1 MQGMLS
7 PYIDGRLSP
16 LEREKIESHVEGCE
30 ACRWELESLEATVNL
45 LQRVAMVSPL
55 RSFALP
61 EVAPKPHPAT
71 LRRPV
76 AFGALR
82 VATAVAV
89 LVLAFLF
96 LGDALHLFGAGLIGE
111 RLAQQVTPMPGEVLD
126 MGGAPPE
133 GEGYAWPL
141 RQLELAMVGVVVA
154 LGGATAILWQKRRKG
169 AEKPQKLTQGGKE
182 S

>member
-1 MQGMLS
+1 MFKRKSECQEIQGMLS
-7 PYIDGRLSP
+7 LYIDGMLSP
-16 LEREKIESHVEGCE
+16 LEREKLESHIEGCE

-45 LQRVAMVSPL
+45 LQRVAMVSPP
-55 RSFALP
+55 RSFALA
-61 EVAPKPHPAT
+61 EVAPK
-71 LRRPV
+71 RRPA
-76 AFGALR
+76 AFGTLR

-111 RLAQQVTPMPGEVLD
+111 RLAPQVTPTAGEVLD

-133 GEGYAWPL
+133 GEGYVWPL
-141 RQLELAMVGVVVA
+141 RQLELALLGVVVV

-169 AEKPQKLTQGGKE
+169 AEKPQKLT
-182 S
+182 